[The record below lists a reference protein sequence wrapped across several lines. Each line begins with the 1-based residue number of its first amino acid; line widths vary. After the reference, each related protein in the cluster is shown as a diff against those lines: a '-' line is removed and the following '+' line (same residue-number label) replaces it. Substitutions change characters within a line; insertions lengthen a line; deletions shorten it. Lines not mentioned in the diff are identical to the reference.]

1 MLYSAPIDA
10 RTTYPSRTVSNW
22 LATLIACSLAL
33 VAGPSLA
40 QQATEEKLSAEQVQ
54 QLEGRYFTEPRQLT
68 FDGKRAGEGYYS
80 RDGQKMVFQSERE
93 GANPFYQIYLL
104 DFETGDV
111 ERVSPGQGK
120 TTCAWIHPDGT
131 KVMYASTQGDPDAV
145 KKQKDE
151 LAARESGTERRYAWD
166 YDDTYELYEY
176 DLKTKQ
182 YRQLTETKGYD
193 AEGCYSPDGKLVVFA
208 SNRRGFTE
216 SLDPKTA
223 EVFQRDPSVM
233 SDIFIMNADGSGLK
247 QLTSEPGYDG
257 GPFFS
262 HDGQKICYRHFDES
276 GAVAEIFTMNLDGS
290 DKKQLTRLGAMSWA
304 PFFHPSG
311 EYLIFATN
319 RHGFSN
325 FELYVVDA
333 AGKSEPVR
341 ISATDG
347 FDGLASFSPDGNTL
361 TWTSNRTSNKSS
373 QIFVAKWNHEA
384 ARKALGIDATTATAI
399 DPEAQELAQTN
410 AAETTADFRELDLM
424 KHVDYL
430 CHPALEGR
438 MTGTPGERKA
448 TAYVAAYF
456 DYLGLQPA
464 GDNGSWFQSFDFSA
478 GAQLGP
484 NNSLTE
490 NGNSYELNKQ
500 WRPLTFSKTGKIE
513 PAAVVFAGY
522 GIVAPKDGEQE
533 EYDSYVHLD
542 VKDKWVLMFRYLP
555 EKASDAQRQHLQYH
569 SNLRKKAMDAR
580 DKGARGIIIVSG
592 PTSMAREQLVPLE
605 KDFSMS
611 GSSVAAISVT
621 DEVAA
626 AWFQQAGEDMGK
638 LQEALD
644 SGKPKMGFELA
655 NVKLSAEIEMTQVNA
670 TGRNVIGRLVVG
682 ESPSEQAILVGAHID
697 HLGNGRSGN
706 SLARDDESTYIHFGA
721 DDNASGVAAMLEI
734 AEYLAKQKKEGKLK
748 GKRDIIFAGWSGE
761 ELGLLGSQHYVE
773 QLQAALKP
781 AEAQPGTAPVA
792 PVAAAHAGLA
802 APSSIAPRIA
812 ACLNMDMVGR
822 YNGSLVLQGISSSP
836 YWNKAAEKNAT
847 VGLTLKLSND
857 TNLPTD
863 ASSFYRAG
871 VPILAAFTG
880 SHTDYHTPR
889 DTADKLNYADMSRIA
904 RLMGLVARG
913 LVTDEQV
920 PNYTEAKTETVE
932 RPRAAMRAY
941 LGSIPEYGGDV
952 KGVLLGGVTAD
963 SPLDKAG
970 VKKGDVIVELAGRK
984 VENVY
989 DYTYAIEALKIGQET
1004 TITVLRGE
1012 EKVELKVTP
1021 GRR

>member
-1 MLYSAPIDA
+1 MLFSAPNDA
-10 RTTYPSRTVSNW
+10 RHLHVSPLRRHWLVILTAVALASPSAAVS
-22 LATLIACSLAL
+22 
-33 VAGPSLA
+33 A
-40 QQATEEKLSAEQVQ
+40 QQASEEKLSAEQVQ
-54 QLEGRYFTEPRQLT
+54 QLEGRFFSEPRQLT

-80 RDGQKMVFQSERE
+80 RDGQKLVFQSERE
-93 GANPFYQIYLL
+93 ASNPFYQIYLL

-111 ERVSPGQGK
+111 ERVSPGVGK
-120 TTCAWIHPDGT
+120 TTCAWVHPDGT
-131 KVMYASTQGDPDAV
+131 KVMYASTQGDPRAV
-145 KKQKDE
+145 EKQKAE

-166 YDDTYELYEY
+166 YDETYELYEY
-176 DLKTKQ
+176 DLSTKQ
-182 YRQLTETKGYD
+182 YRQLTDVKGYD
-193 AEGCYSPDGKLVVFA
+193 AEGCYSPDGKLIVFA
-208 SNRRGFTE
+208 SNRRGFSE
-216 SLDPKTA
+216 QLDPKTA
-223 EVFQRDPSVM
+223 EIFQRDPSVM
-233 SDIFIMNADGSGLK
+233 SDIFIMNADGTGLR

-262 HDGQKICYRHFDES
+262 HDGRKICYRHFDES
-276 GAVAEIFTMNLDGS
+276 GAVAEIFSMNPDGS
-290 DKKQLTRLGAMSWA
+290 DQRQLTRLRAMSWA

-311 EYLIFATN
+311 EYLVFATN

-325 FELYVVDA
+325 FELYLVDA
-333 AGKSEPVR
+333 AGKSDPVR
-341 ISATDG
+341 VTATEG

-361 TWTSNRTSNKSS
+361 TWTSNRTSNSSS
-373 QIFVAKWNHEA
+373 QIFMANWNHEA
-384 ARKALGIDATTATAI
+384 ARKALGIEGTAATAI
-399 DPEAQELAQTN
+399 DPEAQESAKTN
-410 AAETTADFRELDLM
+410 AQETTADFRELDLM

-456 DYLGLQPA
+456 DFLGLQPA
-464 GDNGSWFQSFDFSA
+464 GGNGSWFQSFEFSA
-478 GAQLGP
+478 GAQLGAS
-484 NNSLTE
+484 NSLTAS
-490 NGNSYELNKQ
+490 GNSYELNRQ
-500 WRPLTFSKTGKIE
+500 WRPLTFSRTGTIE
-513 PAAVVFAGY
+513 PTSIVFAGY

-555 EKASDAQRQHLQYH
+555 ERASDAQRQHLQYH
-569 SNLRKKAMDAR
+569 ANLRKKAMDAR

-592 PTSMAREQLVPLE
+592 PSSMAREQLVPLE

-626 AWFQQAGEDMGK
+626 AWFQQAGENLGQ

-655 NVKLSAEIEMTQVNA
+655 NVKLGAEIELTQVNA
-670 TGRNVIGRLVVG
+670 TGRNVVGRLVVG
-682 ESPSEQAILVGAHID
+682 DSPSEQAILVGAHID

-721 DDNASGVAAMLEI
+721 DDNASGVAALLEI

-761 ELGLLGSQHYVE
+761 ELGLLGSQHYVD
-773 QLQAALKP
+773 QLRSELGSADAAHSAAP
-781 AEAQPGTAPVA
+781 AD
-792 PVAAAHAGLA
+792 PVAAAHAGTA
-802 APSSIAPRIA
+802 TKSTIAPRIA

-822 YNGSLVLQGISSSP
+822 YHGSLVLQGISSSP

-863 ASSFYRAG
+863 ASAFYRAG
-871 VPILAAFTG
+871 VPILSAFTG

-889 DTADKLNYADMSRIA
+889 DTADKLNYPDMARIA

-913 LVTDEQV
+913 LATEDQV
-920 PNYTEAKTETVE
+920 PEYTEAKSEVAE

-952 KGVLLGGVTAD
+952 KGVLLGGVTAG
-963 SPLDKAG
+963 SPMDKAG
-970 VKKGDVIVELAGRK
+970 VKRGDVIVELAGRK
-984 VENVY
+984 IENVY

-1004 TITVLRGE
+1004 SLTVLRGE

>member
-1 MLYSAPIDA
+1 MPFFARLSVLPNSACPLFVI
-10 RTTYPSRTVSNW
+10 RFLS
-22 LATLIACSLAL
+22 L
-33 VAGPSLA
+33 VAVCGLFTTVPDSTVA
-40 QQATEEKLSAEQVQ
+40 QQATEDKLTAEQVQ
-54 QLEGRYFTEPRQLT
+54 QIEGRYFADARQLT

-80 RDGQKMVFQSERE
+80 RDGQKLVFQSERDA
-93 GANPFYQIYLL
+93 ANPFYQIYLL

-120 TTCAWIHPDGT
+120 TTCAWVHPDGT
-131 KVMYASTQGDPDAV
+131 KVMYASTQDDPEAV

-151 LAARESGTERRYAWD
+151 IAARESGTERRYAWD

-176 DLKTKQ
+176 DLKSKE
-182 YRQLTETKGYD
+182 YRRLTEVKGYD

-208 SNRRGFTE
+208 SNRRGFSE
-216 SLDPKTA
+216 QLDPKTA
-223 EVFQRDPSVM
+223 EIFKRDPSVM
-233 SDIFIMNADGSGLK
+233 SDIFIMNADGTGLK
-247 QLTSEPGYDG
+247 QLTTEAGYDG

-276 GAVAEIFTMNLDGS
+276 GAVAEIYTMNLDGS
-290 DKKQLTRLGAMSWA
+290 DKRQLTRLGAMSWA

-311 EYLIFATN
+311 EYLVFATN

-325 FELYVVDA
+325 FELYLVDA

-341 ISATDG
+341 VTATDG

-361 TWTSNRTSNKSS
+361 TWTSNRTSNNSS

-384 ARKALGIDATTATAI
+384 ARKALGIDSSSATAI
-399 DPEAQELAQTN
+399 DPEAQESAQTN

-430 CHPALEGR
+430 CHPSLEGR

-456 DYLGLQPA
+456 DFLGLQPA
-464 GDNGSWFQSFDFSA
+464 GETGSWFQTFEFSA
-478 GAQLGP
+478 GAQLGA
-484 NNSLTE
+484 NNTLNE

-500 WRPLTFSKTGKIE
+500 WRPLTFSKTGQID
-513 PAAVVFAGY
+513 AAPVVFAGY
-522 GIVAPKDGEQE
+522 GIVAPKDGDNE

-592 PTSMAREQLVPLE
+592 PTSLAREQLVPLE

-626 AWFQQAGEDMGK
+626 GWFKQAGEDLGK
-638 LQEALD
+638 LQDALD
-644 SGKPKMGFELA
+644 TGKPKMGFELP
-655 NVKLSAEIEMTQVNA
+655 NVKIGAQIEMTQVNA
-670 TGRNVIGRLVVG
+670 TGRNVVGRLVVG
-682 ESPSEQAILVGAHID
+682 DTPSEQAIIIGAHID

-721 DDNASGVAAMLEI
+721 DDNASGVASLLEI

-773 QLQAALKP
+773 KLQAELNP
-781 AEAQPGTAPVA
+781 AATDPVT
-792 PVAAAHAGLA
+792 AAHASGA
-802 APSSIAPRIA
+802 SNKSIAPRIV

-871 VPILAAFTG
+871 VPILSAFTG

-904 RLMGLVARG
+904 KLMGLVARG
-913 LVTDEQV
+913 LATDEAI
-920 PNYTEAKTETVE
+920 PSFTEAKAETAE

-941 LGSIPEYGGDV
+941 LGSIPEYGGDI
-952 KGVLLGGVTAD
+952 KGVLLGGVTAG
-963 SPLDKAG
+963 SPMEKAG
-970 VKKGDVIVELAGRK
+970 AKKGDVIVELAGRK
-984 VENVY
+984 IENVY

-1004 TITVLRGE
+1004 TLTVMRGE
-1012 EKVELKVTP
+1012 DKVEMKVTP

>member
-1 MLYSAPIDA
+1 
-10 RTTYPSRTVSNW
+10 
-22 LATLIACSLAL
+22 
-33 VAGPSLA
+33 
-40 QQATEEKLSAEQVQ
+40 
-54 QLEGRYFTEPRQLT
+54 
-68 FDGKRAGEGYYS
+68 
-80 RDGQKMVFQSERE
+80 
-93 GANPFYQIYLL
+93 
-104 DFETGDV
+104 
-111 ERVSPGQGK
+111 
-120 TTCAWIHPDGT
+120 
-131 KVMYASTQGDPDAV
+131 
-145 KKQKDE
+145 
-151 LAARESGTERRYAWD
+151 
-166 YDDTYELYEY
+166 
-176 DLKTKQ
+176 
-182 YRQLTETKGYD
+182 
-193 AEGCYSPDGKLVVFA
+193 
-208 SNRRGFTE
+208 
-216 SLDPKTA
+216 
-223 EVFQRDPSVM
+223 
-233 SDIFIMNADGSGLK
+233 
-247 QLTSEPGYDG
+247 
-257 GPFFS
+257 
-262 HDGQKICYRHFDES
+262 
-276 GAVAEIFTMNLDGS
+276 MNLDGS
-290 DKKQLTRLGAMSWA
+290 DKRQLTRLNAMSWA

-325 FELYVVDA
+325 FELYIVDA

-341 ISATDG
+341 VTATDG

-361 TWTSNRTSNKSS
+361 TWTSNRTSNNSS

-384 ARKALGIDATTATAI
+384 ARKSLGIDSSSATAI
-399 DPEAQELAQTN
+399 DPDAQESAQTN
-410 AAETTADFRELDLM
+410 AAETSADFRELDLM

-430 CHPALEGR
+430 CHPSLEGR

-456 DYLGLQPA
+456 DFLGLQPA
-464 GDNGSWFQSFDFSA
+464 GENGSWFQTFEFSA
-478 GAQLGP
+478 GAQLGA
-484 NNSLTE
+484 NNTLSE

-500 WRPLTFSKTGKIE
+500 WRPLTFSKTGQID
-513 PAAVVFAGY
+513 AAPVVFAGY
-522 GIVAPKDGEQE
+522 GIVAPKDGDNE

-592 PTSMAREQLVPLE
+592 PTSLAREQLVPLE

-626 AWFQQAGEDMGK
+626 AWFKQAGEDLGK

-644 SGKPKMGFELA
+644 TGKPKMGFELP
-655 NVKLSAEIEMTQVNA
+655 NVKVGAQIEMTQVNA
-670 TGRNVIGRLVVG
+670 TGRNVVGRLVVG
-682 ESPSEQAILVGAHID
+682 DTPSEQAIMVGAHID

-721 DDNASGVAAMLEI
+721 DDNASGVAALLEI

-773 QLQAALKP
+773 KLQAELNP
-781 AEAQPGTAPVA
+781 TATD
-792 PVAAAHAGLA
+792 PVAAAHSGSGANK
-802 APSSIAPRIA
+802 SIAPRIA

-822 YNGSLVLQGISSSP
+822 YNGSLVLQGIASSP

-871 VPILAAFTG
+871 VPILSAFTG

-904 RLMGLVARG
+904 RLMGLVTRG
-913 LVTDEQV
+913 LATDDAV
-920 PNYTEAKTETVE
+920 PSFTEAAKAETAE

-941 LGSIPEYGGDV
+941 LGSIPEYGGDI
-952 KGVLLGGVTAD
+952 KGVLLGGVTAG
-963 SPLDKAG
+963 SPMEKAG
-970 VKKGDVIVELAGRK
+970 AKKGDVIVELAGRK
-984 VENVY
+984 IENVY

-1004 TITVLRGE
+1004 TLTVMRGE
-1012 EKVELKVTP
+1012 DKVEMKVTP

>member
-1 MLYSAPIDA
+1 MPFFARLSVLPNPI
-10 RTTYPSRTVSNW
+10 RTRFVSPF
-22 LATLIACSLAL
+22 LFLIAVCGFA
-33 VAGPSLA
+33 VAPPDSAVA
-40 QQATEEKLSAEQVQ
+40 QQATEDKLTAEQVQ
-54 QLEGRYFTEPRQLT
+54 QIERRFFADARQLT

-80 RDGQKMVFQSERE
+80 RDGQKLVFQSERDA
-93 GANPFYQIYLL
+93 ANPFYQIYLL

-120 TTCAWIHPDGT
+120 TTCAWVHPDGT
-131 KVMYASTQGDPDAV
+131 KVMYASTQDDPEAV

-151 LAARESGTERRYAWD
+151 IAARESGTERRYAWD

-176 DLKTKQ
+176 DLKSKE
-182 YRQLTETKGYD
+182 YRRLTEVKGYD

-208 SNRRGFTE
+208 SNRRGFSE
-216 SLDPKTA
+216 QLDPKTA
-223 EVFQRDPSVM
+223 EIFKRDPSVM
-233 SDIFIMNADGSGLK
+233 SDIFIMNADGTGLK
-247 QLTSEPGYDG
+247 QLTTEAGYDG

-276 GAVAEIFTMNLDGS
+276 GAVAEIYTMNLDGS
-290 DKKQLTRLGAMSWA
+290 DKRQLTRLGAMSWA

-311 EYLIFATN
+311 EYLVFATN

-325 FELYVVDA
+325 FELYLVDA

-341 ISATDG
+341 VTATDG

-361 TWTSNRTSNKSS
+361 TWTSNRTSNNSS
-373 QIFVAKWNHEA
+373 QIFVAKWSHEA
-384 ARKALGIDATTATAI
+384 ARKALGIDSSSATAI
-399 DPEAQELAQTN
+399 DPDAQESAQTN

-430 CHPALEGR
+430 CHPSLEGR

-456 DYLGLQPA
+456 DFLGLQPA
-464 GDNGSWFQSFDFSA
+464 GETGSWFQTFEFSA
-478 GAQLGP
+478 GAQLGA
-484 NNSLTE
+484 NNTLAE

-500 WRPLTFSKTGKIE
+500 WRPLTFSKTGPID
-513 PAAVVFAGY
+513 AAPVVFAGY
-522 GIVAPKDGEQE
+522 GIVAPKDGDNE

-592 PTSMAREQLVPLE
+592 PTSLAREQLVPLE

-621 DEVAA
+621 DEVAV
-626 AWFQQAGEDMGK
+626 AWFKQAGEDLGK

-644 SGKPKMGFELA
+644 TGKPKMGFELP
-655 NVKLSAEIEMTQVNA
+655 NVKVGAQIEMTQVNA
-670 TGRNVIGRLVVG
+670 TGRNVVGRLVVG
-682 ESPSEQAILVGAHID
+682 DTPSEQAVIIGAHID

-721 DDNASGVAAMLEI
+721 DDNASGVASLLEI

-761 ELGLLGSQHYVE
+761 ELGLLGSQHFVE
-773 QLQAALKP
+773 KLQAELNP
-781 AEAQPGTAPVA
+781 AATDPVT
-792 PVAAAHAGLA
+792 AAHAGGA
-802 APSSIAPRIA
+802 GNKSITPRIA

-871 VPILAAFTG
+871 VPILSAFTG

-889 DTADKLNYADMSRIA
+889 DTADKLNYTDMSRIA

-913 LVTDEQV
+913 LATDEAV
-920 PNYTEAKTETVE
+920 PSFTEAAKAETAE

-941 LGSIPEYGGDV
+941 LGSIPEYGGDI
-952 KGVLLGGVTAD
+952 KGVLLGGVTAG
-963 SPLDKAG
+963 SPMEKAG

-984 VENVY
+984 IENVY

-1004 TITVLRGE
+1004 TLTVMRGE
-1012 EKVELKVTP
+1012 DKVEMKVTP

>member
-1 MLYSAPIDA
+1 MPFFV
-10 RTTYPSRTVSNW
+10 RP
-22 LATLIACSLAL
+22 LAL
-33 VAGPSLA
+33 ANPASIRFSCRPLILFAACGMAMTILNSTHA
-40 QQATEEKLSAEQVQ
+40 QQATEDKLSAEQVQ
-54 QLEGRYFTEPRQLT
+54 QIEGRFFADSRQLT

-80 RDGQKMVFQSERE
+80 RDGQKLVFQSERDPS
-93 GANPFYQIYLL
+93 NPFYQIYLL

-111 ERVSPGQGK
+111 ERVSPGHGK
-120 TTCAWIHPDGT
+120 TTCAWVHPDGT
-131 KVMYASTQGDPDAV
+131 KVMYASTQDDPEAV

-151 LAARESGTERRYAWD
+151 ITARESGTERRYAWD
-166 YDDTYELYEY
+166 YDETYEIYEY
-176 DLKTKQ
+176 DLKTKE
-182 YRQLTETKGYD
+182 YRRLTEVKGYD
-193 AEGCYSPDGKLVVFA
+193 AEGCYSPDGKQVVFA
-208 SNRRGFTE
+208 SNRRGF
-216 SLDPKTA
+216 SDQLDPKTA
-223 EVFQRDPSVM
+223 EIFQRDPSVM
-233 SDIFIMNADGSGLK
+233 SDIFIMNVDGTGLK

-262 HDGQKICYRHFDES
+262 HDGQKICYRHFDEN

-290 DKKQLTRLGAMSWA
+290 DKRQLTRLNAMSWA

-325 FELYVVDA
+325 FELYIVDA

-341 ISATDG
+341 VTATDG

-361 TWTSNRTSNKSS
+361 TWTSNRTSNNSS

-384 ARKALGIDATTATAI
+384 ARKSLGIDSSSATAI
-399 DPEAQELAQTN
+399 DPDAQESAQTN
-410 AAETTADFRELDLM
+410 AAETSADFRELDLM

-430 CHPALEGR
+430 CHPSLEGR

-456 DYLGLQPA
+456 DFLGLQPA
-464 GDNGSWFQSFDFSA
+464 GENGSWFQTFEFSA
-478 GAQLGP
+478 GAQLGA
-484 NNSLTE
+484 NNTLSE

-500 WRPLTFSKTGKIE
+500 WRPLTFSKTGQID
-513 PAAVVFAGY
+513 AAPVVFAGY
-522 GIVAPKDGEQE
+522 GIVAPKDGDNE

-592 PTSMAREQLVPLE
+592 PTSLAREQLVPLE

-626 AWFQQAGEDMGK
+626 AWFKQAGEDLGK

-644 SGKPKMGFELA
+644 TGKPKMGFELP
-655 NVKLSAEIEMTQVNA
+655 NVKVGAQIEMTQVNA
-670 TGRNVIGRLVVG
+670 TGRNVVGRLVVG
-682 ESPSEQAILVGAHID
+682 DTPSEQAIMVGAHID

-721 DDNASGVAAMLEI
+721 DDNASGVAALLEI

-773 QLQAALKP
+773 KLQAELNP
-781 AEAQPGTAPVA
+781 TATD
-792 PVAAAHAGLA
+792 PVAAAHSGSGANK
-802 APSSIAPRIA
+802 SIAPRIA

-822 YNGSLVLQGISSSP
+822 YNGSLVLQGIASSP

-871 VPILAAFTG
+871 VPILSAFTG

-904 RLMGLVARG
+904 RLMGLVTRG
-913 LVTDEQV
+913 LATDDAV
-920 PNYTEAKTETVE
+920 PSFTEAAKAETAE

-941 LGSIPEYGGDV
+941 LGSIPEYGGDI
-952 KGVLLGGVTAD
+952 KGVLLGGVTAG
-963 SPLDKAG
+963 SPMEKAG
-970 VKKGDVIVELAGRK
+970 AKKGDVIVELAGRK
-984 VENVY
+984 IENVY

-1004 TITVLRGE
+1004 TLTVMRGE
-1012 EKVELKVTP
+1012 DKVEMKVTP